1 MTAAP
6 QRFMLKSKKHKVCWN
21 FKDLICTTHV
31 FSKLNYPSSG
41 NMVAK
46 DDVFVVDF
54 ERDIV
59 LDLLANDVAALGS
72 IRPSS
77 VAITTDQNLIRG
89 QVSLSKQTGKV
100 IYSPEKQYHG
110 TDSFMYSGNSL
121 SEGRP
126 TQFLGSLSLILL
138 SVNTV
143 CNDMEVEECGSAIV
157 TIRVLPST
165 QVLFSSSK

>member
-1 MTAAP
+1 MSNP
-6 QRFMLKSKKHKVCWN
+6 C
-21 FKDLICTTHV
+21 

-110 TDSFMYSGNSL
+110 LDSFMYSGNSL
-121 SEGRP
+121 SKGCS
-126 TQFLGSLSLILL
+126 TQFLGSLSSCL
-138 SVNTV
+138 
-143 CNDMEVEECGSAIV
+143 
-157 TIRVLPST
+157 ST
-165 QVLFSSSK
+165 QCAMIWK